1 MRVDNK
7 GNNLTK
13 ITNQKKR
20 RKDMKNVKRFSILA
34 AVLVLALGILTAC
47 GGSSDSGS
55 ADGDSAD
62 KTIKVAASP
71 TPHAEILNAISDE
84 LAAEGWTLEVIEF
97 DDYVQPNVAT
107 TDGDV
112 DANYFQH
119 VPYLDEYNEQN
130 GTDLVAVGNVH
141 YEAMGVYKGTKDSF
155 DALEDGDKIGIPNDG
170 TNGARALQLLEANGV
185 LKLKEDAGVTA
196 TEQDIVENPKNLE
209 IVPLEAATIPASLP
223 DLALGVINY
232 NYANG
237 AGFTQDDAVALET
250 ADSDAAETFVNV
262 IVVNA
267 GNENSEKTQ
276 ALVKAVQSDTV
287 KNFILDNYNGLIQP
301 KF

>member
-1 MRVDNK
+1 
-7 GNNLTK
+7 
-13 ITNQKKR
+13 
-20 RKDMKNVKRFSILA
+20 MKNVKRFSILA
-34 AVLVLALGILTAC
+34 AVLVLTLGILTAC

-55 ADGDSAD
+55 AGGDSAD

-130 GTDLVAVGNVH
+130 GTDLVAVANVH
-141 YEAMGVYKGTKDSF
+141 YEAMGVYNGTKDSV
-155 DALEDGDKIGIPNDG
+155 DALEHRDKIGIPNDG

>member
-1 MRVDNK
+1 
-7 GNNLTK
+7 
-13 ITNQKKR
+13 
-20 RKDMKNVKRFSILA
+20 MKNVKRFSII
-34 AVLVLALGILTAC
+34 AVLLVLALGILTAC
-47 GGSSDSGS
+47 GGSGDSG
-55 ADGDSAD
+55 DSGAAEED

-71 TPHAEILNAISDE
+71 TPHAEILESISDA
-84 LAAEGWTLEVIEF
+84 LAEEGWTLEVIEF

-141 YEAMGVYKGTKDSF
+141 YEAMGVYKGSKDSF

-185 LKLKEDAGVTA
+185 IKLKEGAGVTA
-196 TEQDIVENPKNLE
+196 TEQDIAENPKNLQ

-232 NYANG
+232 NYANA
-237 AGFTQDDAVALET
+237 AGFTQDDTVALET
-250 ADSDAAETFVNV
+250 ADSDAAETYVNV

-267 GNENSEKTQ
+267 GNENSEKTK
-276 ALVKAVQSDTV
+276 ALVAAIQTDAVKD
-287 KNFILDNYNGLIQP
+287 FIIENYGGLIQP

>member
-1 MRVDNK
+1 M
-7 GNNLTK
+7 
-13 ITNQKKR
+13 
-20 RKDMKNVKRFSILA
+20 
-34 AVLVLALGILTAC
+34 VLVLALGILTAC
-47 GGSSDSGS
+47 GGSGG
-55 ADGDSAD
+55 GDAAD

-71 TPHAEILNAISDE
+71 TPHAEILNSISDA
-84 LAAEGWTLEVIEF
+84 LAKEGWTLEVVEF

-130 GTDLVAVGNVH
+130 GTDLVAVANVH

-185 LKLKEDAGVTA
+185 LKLKEGAGVTA
-196 TEQDIVENPKNLE
+196 TEQDIAENPKNLE

-237 AGFTQDDAVALET
+237 AGFTQDDAIALET
-250 ADSDAAETFVNV
+250 ADSDAAETYVNV

-267 GNENSEKTQ
+267 GNEDSEKTK
-276 ALVKAVQSDTV
+276 ALVAAIQTDAVKD
-287 KNFILDNYNGLIQP
+287 FILENYNGLIQP